1 MEGRLSADTGAGER
15 FARDF
20 ARAEA
25 FLKPFYFYAP
35 IFLKMVFCMG
45 PERGQVRGSRIAKI
59 QGVGVGLKTKLPCL
73 LGTVGTD

>member
-1 MEGRLSADTGAGER
+1 VTPAPVRDLRETSH
-15 FARDF
+15 AR
-20 ARAEA
+20 EA

-35 IFLKMVFCMG
+35 IFLKMVFGMG
-45 PERGQVRGSRIAKI
+45 PWRRRVRGPRIAKI